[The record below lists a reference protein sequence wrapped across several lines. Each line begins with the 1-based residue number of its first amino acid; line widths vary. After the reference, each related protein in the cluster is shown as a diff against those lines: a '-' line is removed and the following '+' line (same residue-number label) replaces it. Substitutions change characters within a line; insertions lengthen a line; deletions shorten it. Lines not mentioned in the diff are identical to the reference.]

1 MTVAQEIPKVAGILG
16 ISEDALL
23 REMTSRFIKEKIAD
37 SERRI
42 GKFHLKEQKLRQKYQ
57 MNLEELTQLLEELE
71 SAEDYEA
78 QAINGI
84 PVLEAVADTRAWEHL
99 SENLEEEEKRLSE
112 LVALVRL

>member
-23 REMTSRFIKEKIAD
+23 QEMTSRFIKEKIAD

-57 MNLEELTQLLEELE
+57 MNLEELAQALEKLE
-71 SAEDYEA
+71 STEDYEA
-78 QAINGI
+78 QTINGV

-99 SENLEEEEKRLSE
+99 LENLAEEEEKLSE
-112 LVALVRL
+112 LVAFVHA